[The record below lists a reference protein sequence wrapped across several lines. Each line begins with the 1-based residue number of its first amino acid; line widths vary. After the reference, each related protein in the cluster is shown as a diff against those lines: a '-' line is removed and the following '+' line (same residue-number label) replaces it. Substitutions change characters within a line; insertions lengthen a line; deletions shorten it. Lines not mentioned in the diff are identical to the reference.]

1 MIGCTY
7 FLYRVT
13 TLFRRMQ
20 PLLSCDKESGAL
32 KIWTILL
39 SVKYLRRMSYHFLY
53 ISGMK
58 VFHYIKNELLYI
70 YFTRILLEFSEIL
83 HTHTNTH
90 TRTHTH
96 TDITC
101 SRPIHREV
109 QSNPSHLM
117 WLMFAQAFLAVG
129 QTSTFAVL
137 KSSLFVNLMVVCV
150 RGV

>member
-1 MIGCTY
+1 MTGCTC

-39 SVKYLRRMSYHFLY
+39 SVKYLRRMSYGFLY

-70 YFTRILLEFSEIL
+70 CFTRILLGFSEIL

-90 TRTHTH
+90 THVPNLIRTVIDTTPSSECRQSDRNNTRKLVKINYFPNQSQPWSFS
-96 TDITC
+96 TD
-101 SRPIHREV
+101 
-109 QSNPSHLM
+109 M
-117 WLMFAQAFLAVG
+117 
-129 QTSTFAVL
+129 
-137 KSSLFVNLMVVCV
+137 KNL
-150 RGV
+150 